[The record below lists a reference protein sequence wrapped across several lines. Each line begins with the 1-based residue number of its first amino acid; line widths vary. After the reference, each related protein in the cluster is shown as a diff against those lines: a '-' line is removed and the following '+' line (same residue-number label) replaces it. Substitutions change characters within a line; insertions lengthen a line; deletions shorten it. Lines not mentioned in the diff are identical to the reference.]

1 VPEDRQS
8 GEAGP
13 KTWGKL
19 ARRGAG
25 RVGEEHRDGASAAWR
40 EAMDEA
46 ERTPY
51 AQQRG
56 ITPDEWVRDDELEEE
71 ASRAVGRGRRP
82 DRVASPSGGRGE
94 SEIEDGVR
102 ADLSKA
108 VGAVRV
114 DRYERR
120 LKDASRAFENE
131 RFPDAARILRKL
143 ADEAPTA
150 AAVRELYGLTL
161 YRLGRWRAAA
171 KELEAFR
178 LLGGSTEQH
187 PVLADCYRAL
197 GSHSKVDE
205 LWDELK
211 AASPGPDLVTE
222 GRIVAAGSLIDR
234 GDVGGAVSLLEQGLS
249 FPKRAK
255 AHHLRRAYALADAYE
270 RAGDVVRARELFGRV
285 AAVDPDFADA
295 RRRQRALR

>member
-1 VPEDRQS
+1 
-8 GEAGP
+8 
-13 KTWGKL
+13 
-19 ARRGAG
+19 
-25 RVGEEHRDGASAAWR
+25 
-40 EAMDEA
+40 MDEA
-46 ERTPY
+46 ERTPFI
-51 AQQRG
+51 AQRG
-56 ITPDEWVRDDELEEE
+56 ITPDDWVRDDDLEEE
-71 ASRAVGRGRRP
+71 ANRAVQRGRRP
-82 DRVASPSGGRGE
+82 DRVASPGRGRDE

-120 LKDASRAFENE
+120 LKDASRAFEGE
-131 RFPDAARILRKL
+131 RFTDAARILRKL

-150 AAVRELYGLTL
+150 ASVRELYGLTL

-211 AASPGPDLVTE
+211 AASPGADLVTE
-222 GRIVAAGSLIDR
+222 GRIVTAGSLIDR
-234 GDVGGAVSLLEQGLS
+234 GEVGAAVSLLEQGFT

-255 AHHLRRAYALADAYE
+255 PHHLRRAYALADAYE
-270 RAGDVVRARELFGRV
+270 RAGDVIRARELFGRV
-285 AAVDPDFADA
+285 VAADPDFADA